1 MENVIQF
8 VANYEDWQA
17 VKKLKVEEKTGP
29 KMVMEFLASLGTSLD
44 SKIEANL
51 KKTVEL
57 DVVDGAIAGIECGK
71 SENEIAS
78 ALKSVNSRAVSS
90 AINSICEK
98 PELHKNE
105 QKELKQFCKV
115 YVTRKVL
122 KNCGLEVD
130 YSNVDIPGMKRTKK
144 KKA

>member
-8 VANYEDWQA
+8 VANYGGWQA
-17 VKKLKVEEKTGP
+17 VKKIKIEEKTTP
-29 KMVMEFLASLGTSLD
+29 QMVMEFLSSLGTSLD

-57 DVVDGAIAGIECGK
+57 DSVDVAIAGIGCGK
-71 SENEIAS
+71 SEEEIAS

-90 AINSICEK
+90 AINSVCEK
-98 PELHKNE
+98 PELQKNE

-115 YVTRKVL
+115 YATRKVL

-130 YSNVDIPGMKRTKK
+130 YSNIDIPGMKRVKK